1 MSNNGTVGSKL
12 PWVKL
17 ALYGLESMDWE
28 DTFRRLRKDSDG
40 ANPAFPIVEEASS
53 EKAAEPVLEA
63 KPVQTQPEQSDKS
76 EKESVLQGLKN
87 LAEQKE
93 KESGTG
99 IKFPGG
105 EVKIAESA
113 ETEESISI
121 DASEKPGKLKVLFVY
136 NYSND
141 ALELPVE
148 NRNQAPSEQLLS
160 RMIKAMK
167 MDESDFE
174 TLVIEE
180 GKRELILN
188 KLAETE
194 VEIVVPMGAIATN
207 LVLGKQERISMVHGK
222 FFNKDL
228 AYKNDQVRSF
238 QVVPVFNPEMILIN
252 PNMKRSTWADLQ
264 KIMDKLGIPLD

>member
-1 MSNNGTVGSKL
+1 LSNNGTVGTKL

-28 DTFRRLRKDSDG
+28 DKFRRLRKDSDG
-40 ANPAFPIVEEASS
+40 VNPAFPIVEEVTTQSASEPLS
-53 EKAAEPVLEA
+53 EPKLPETQAEKSV
-63 KPVQTQPEQSDKS
+63 KS
-76 EKESVLQGLKN
+76 EKETVLQGLKE
-87 LAEQKE
+87 LAVQKE
-93 KESGTG
+93 NESGAG

-105 EVKIAESA
+105 EVKLAEST

-121 DASEKPGKLKVLFVY
+121 EASESPKKLKVLFVY
-136 NYSND
+136 NYSSD
-141 ALELPVE
+141 ALAMPEE

-167 MDESDFE
+167 MDESEYE

-180 GKRELILN
+180 DKRDLILN
-188 KLAETE
+188 KLAETI

-207 LVLGKQERISMVHGK
+207 LVLGKQERISKVHGK

-228 AYKNDQVRSF
+228 VYKNDQVRSF

-252 PNMKRSTWADLQ
+252 PNMKRSTWMDLQ
-264 KIMDKLGIPLD
+264 KIMEKLGIPLE